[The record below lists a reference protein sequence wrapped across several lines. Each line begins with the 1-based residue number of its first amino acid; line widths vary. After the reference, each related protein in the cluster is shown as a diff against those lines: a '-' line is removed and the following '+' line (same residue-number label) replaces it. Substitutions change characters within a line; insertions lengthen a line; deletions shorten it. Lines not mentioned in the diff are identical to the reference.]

1 VIATPK
7 GRRVISTQEYMRVT
21 GLLRLELVVPLT
33 VETPSIRLRAAVQS
47 SRVAGR
53 VHQAQHVQD
62 THVRYHRRQEPRA
75 PASVQYHQDEQV
87 VQAVLIS
94 DLDACEEAEERSK
107 LTEAALSEVTMS
119 KIPLFITGVSRP
131 LQILGAV
138 AGRPAASPHH
148 PVISTPMM
156 TKVARLP
163 LLP

>member
-1 VIATPK
+1 MCGIIV
-7 GRRVISTQEYMRVT
+7 GRNHE
-21 GLLRLELVVPLT
+21 
-33 VETPSIRLRAAVQS
+33 
-47 SRVAGR
+47 
-53 VHQAQHVQD
+53 
-62 THVRYHRRQEPRA
+62 HRRQYSTTEM
-75 PASVQYHQDEQV
+75 SKWL

-94 DLDACEEAEERSK
+94 DLDACEEDEERSK